1 MSGCGFVNLICEG
14 FFFYILYFVDKV
26 IGVLIGYK
34 CILILLMIIV
44 ISVVIV
50 N

>member
-14 FFFYILYFVDKV
+14 FFYILYFVDKV